1 MDDEKEPMP
10 VLEKTVQQ
18 PPPLPAGSILGTE
31 KPGEAALAPKPTPKP
46 ATAPAGPSPA
56 TTHAIAAVQAAAV
69 MVSALPDQ
77 TRNIQTALRMLNDA
91 TGLLQKG

>member
-18 PPPLPAGSILGTE
+18 PPPLPAGSILGAE
-31 KPGEAALAPKPTPKP
+31 KPVAAASAPKPSP
-46 ATAPAGPSPA
+46 APVPAAAAPSPA

-69 MVSALPDQ
+69 IVSTLPDQ

-91 TGLLQKG
+91 TGLLQKA